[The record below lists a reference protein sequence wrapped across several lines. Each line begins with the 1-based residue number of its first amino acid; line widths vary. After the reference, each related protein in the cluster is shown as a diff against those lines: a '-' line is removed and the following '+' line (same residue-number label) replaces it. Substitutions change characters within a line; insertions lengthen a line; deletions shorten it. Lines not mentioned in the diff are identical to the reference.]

1 MDNFNQFTY
10 VGIFLKFYIVS
21 DEMLLINRLSN
32 VIKNCKQG
40 EELLVKVLSPSR
52 HHEDITG
59 PVDAANAFWTKEV
72 LHDEDKGAQNMD
84 QRGELP
90 PIDKKERAKPKNVH
104 GLASTQSHLQT

>member
-1 MDNFNQFTY
+1 
-10 VGIFLKFYIVS
+10 
-21 DEMLLINRLSN
+21 MLLINRLSN

-59 PVDAANAFWTKEV
+59 PVHAASASEQWRCCMMKIKVHKTWT
-72 LHDEDKGAQNMD
+72 
-84 QRGELP
+84 RGELP
-90 PIDKKERAKPKNVH
+90 PIDKNERAKPKNVH